1 MGKDSRRYAS
11 TGGWGFGRFVNGQ
24 PVDASQPAMLPE

>member
-1 MGKDSRRYAS
+1 MVKDSRRYAS